1 MKLLVSLLVTALPF
15 SLMAADAA
23 PTPVPT
29 LDLTGSVQL
38 QMQKATWDNVK
49 PGTKSDNLDELWG
62 RVNFGAKFKADGFS
76 SEVNIRAFPVGF
88 GYEAL
93 TGLTVKDSTDTISL
107 TVKKTGIEKVQIE
120 QAWVKYSWGIADL
133 KIGRMSTIT
142 GRSVTLGNYLD
153 LDPGTAF
160 QGKVGYHNALEFT
173 AKKEISTT
181 TIMLGAGD
189 AKLNTGYLR
198 IWEQVV
204 PFKGSTL
211 AAGYRSNVFDLGYDE
226 NAFIDNRL
234 SFTGD
239 YEIMKDFKPY
249 VEVGII
255 KKAARTSTQEDSSFV
270 PLLFGSTIPTK
281 GFLNTLGVE
290 IEYLKDRK
298 GVDIQK
304 TGAAAVTKKPV
315 VFQIYADKK
324 FGTRTRLQ
332 FALMTDQAGA
342 SAGDLRI
349 ALRYTGTLK

>member
-1 MKLLVSLLVTALPF
+1 MNITI
-15 SLMAADAA
+15 MA
-23 PTPVPT
+23 T
-29 LDLTGSVQL
+29 
-38 QMQKATWDNVK
+38 
-49 PGTKSDNLDELWG
+49 
-62 RVNFGAKFKADGFS
+62 RVM
-76 SEVNIRAFPVGF
+76 I
-88 GYEAL
+88 
-93 TGLTVKDSTDTISL
+93 
-107 TVKKTGIEKVQIE
+107 GIEKVQIE

-133 KIGRMSTIT
+133 KVGRMSTIT

-211 AAGYRSNVFDLGYDE
+211 AAGYRSNVFDLGYDDD
-226 NAFIDNRL
+226 AFIDNRL

-239 YEIMKDFKPY
+239 FEIVKDFKPY
-249 VEVGII
+249 VEVGVIN
-255 KKAARTSTQEDSSFV
+255 KAARTSSQEDSSFV
-270 PLLFGSTIPTK
+270 PLLFGTTIPTK
-281 GFLNTLGVE
+281 SFLNTLGVE

-298 GVDIQK
+298 GGDIKK
-304 TGAAAVTKKPV
+304 TGAAAVTDKPV

-324 FGTRTRLQ
+324 LGARTRFQ